1 MPPVRTYHHGNLRV
15 ALLTHAENVLAEG
28 GELSLRELARRAGVS
43 HAAPRRHFA
52 DKQVLLDELA
62 LDGFRRLGAHL
73 SAALEAASFDERLL
87 AWARAYV
94 RFASEH
100 RALLDLMFAGKHRSA
115 ALGEA
120 ANAAFA
126 SAFTLFQEGQAAGE
140 IVAGDLERIATPALA
155 AFHGLAALAN
165 AGMLRA
171 EDLDALVAD
180 ATERLTLGLR
190 PRSVG
195 G

>member
-1 MPPVRTYHHGNLRV
+1 VPPVRSYHHGNLRV
-15 ALLTHAENVLAEG
+15 TLLAHAETVLAEG
-28 GELSLRELARRAGVS
+28 GDLSLRELARRAGVS

-52 DKQVLLDELA
+52 DKQQLLDELA

-73 SAALEAASFDERLL
+73 SGALDAASFDERML

-115 ALGEA
+115 LMSEA
-120 ANAAFA
+120 ANEAFA
-126 SAFTLFQEGQAAGE
+126 SAFTLFREGQDAGA

-155 AFHGLAALAN
+155 TFHGLAELIN

-171 EDLDALVAD
+171 EDLDELVAA
-180 ATERLTLGLR
+180 ATERLALGLR

-195 G
+195 D

>member
-1 MPPVRTYHHGNLRV
+1 MPPVRTYHHGNLR
-15 ALLTHAENVLAEG
+15 ATLLTHAEEVLAEG

-52 DKQVLLDELA
+52 DKQQLLDELA
-62 LDGFRRLGAHL
+62 LDGFRRLGTHL
-73 SAALEAASFDERLL
+73 SAALDEASYDERML

-115 ALGEA
+115 AMGEA
-120 ANAAFA
+120 ANQAFA
-126 SAFTLFQEGQAAGE
+126 SAFALFREGQESGE
-140 IVAGDLERIATPALA
+140 IIAGDLERIATPALA
-155 AFHGLAALAN
+155 TFHGLAELIN

-171 EDLDALVAD
+171 EDLDTLVAD
-180 ATERLTLGLR
+180 ATERLALGLR

>member
-1 MPPVRTYHHGNLRV
+1 VPPVRTYHHGNLRV
-15 ALLTHAENVLAEG
+15 TLLAHAERVLAEG

-52 DKQVLLDELA
+52 DKQQLLDELA

-73 SAALEAASFDERLL
+73 SAALDEASYDERML

-94 RFASEH
+94 HFASEH

-115 ALGEA
+115 AMSEA
-120 ANAAFA
+120 ANQAFA
-126 SAFTLFQEGQAAGE
+126 SAFALFQEGQATGA
-140 IVAGDLERIATPALA
+140 IIAGDLERIATPALA
-155 AFHGLAALAN
+155 TFHGLAELIN

-171 EDLDALVAD
+171 EDLDVLVAD
-180 ATERLTLGLR
+180 ATERLALGLR

>member
-1 MPPVRTYHHGNLRV
+1 MPPVRSYHHGNLRV
-15 ALLTHAENVLAEG
+15 TLLAHAERVLAEG

-52 DKQVLLDELA
+52 DKQQLLDELA

-73 SAALEAASFDERLL
+73 SAALDEASYDERML

-115 ALGEA
+115 AMGEA
-120 ANAAFA
+120 ANQAFA
-126 SAFTLFQEGQAAGE
+126 SAFALFREGQESGE
-140 IVAGDLERIATPALA
+140 IIAGDLERIVTPALA
-155 AFHGLAALAN
+155 TFHGLAELIN

-171 EDLDALVAD
+171 EDLDTLVAD
-180 ATERLTLGLR
+180 ATERLALGLR